1 MSYKNLTAFTNL
13 YKSLRLSRDSFAG
26 NDSKVVFTAY
36 SKDSEGHRMSFVRR
50 FMFIH
55 EDENWPNAINQ
66 LQLLDVL
73 CGNIR
78 SLVCHGWK
86 HK

>member
-1 MSYKNLTAFTNL
+1 
-13 YKSLRLSRDSFAG
+13 
-26 NDSKVVFTAY
+26 
-36 SKDSEGHRMSFVRR
+36 MSFVRR
-50 FMFIH
+50 FMFTS

-78 SLVCHGWK
+78 SLGVTVESTSELRCLSTIRRIRKGFTFSLRYFEYLLNK
-86 HK
+86 RLTKVAKYK